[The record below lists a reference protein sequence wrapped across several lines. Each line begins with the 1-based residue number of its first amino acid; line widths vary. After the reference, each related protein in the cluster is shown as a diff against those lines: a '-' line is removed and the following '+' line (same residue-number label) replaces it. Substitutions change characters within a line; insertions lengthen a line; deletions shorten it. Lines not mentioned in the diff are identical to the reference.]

1 MKIQTQRFHHQQGI
15 SLIIVVVLIAV
26 ISAIVLPMART
37 TILEEK
43 ISKNHNWLNLAYTEA
58 RGEVYRQSSAKE
70 IELSNLLKALSN
82 SKTPQASNL
91 ADHETEIHFRG
102 QNGTPYGYS
111 IDRFKGFQFDVIT
124 EADKEATGNYNKQ
137 LMGITYVANSNSN

>member
-1 MKIQTQRFHHQQGI
+1 MKLKTYRFKHQQGI

-58 RGEVYRQSSAKE
+58 RGEVYRQSSAKKIE
-70 IELSNLLKALSN
+70 IDNLLKALAN
-82 SKTPQASNL
+82 AKTPQPSDL
-91 ADHETEIHFRG
+91 EEHVTEIHFRG

-124 EADKEATGNYNKQ
+124 EADKQATGS
-137 LMGITYVANSNSN
+137 LSLIHI